1 MTRTD
6 SGSEEFVIDNGPSK
20 LDLMLSLFDTDMG
33 KRTVKFHTPQWV
45 HTHDAYE
52 FTVQITSARRRNPAA
67 TIWEIE
73 GIVETPKDYKNESVR
88 VSIYYLSDTREG
100 RMRFEEE
107 LRTHGIMETPD
118 DAKRARALMIIIQKM
133 VAIVQNHGQIHGH
146 VPEDFYRL
154 FEKAKPINWAKD
166 HKSLADAIN
175 NI

>member
-1 MTRTD
+1 MTRKN
-6 SGSEEFVIDNGPSK
+6 EEFAIDNGPSK

-33 KRTVKFHTPQWV
+33 KRTVKFHTPEWV
-45 HTHDAYE
+45 HSHDAYG

-100 RMRFEEE
+100 RIRFEEE

-133 VAIVQNHGQIHGH
+133 VAIAQNHGGL
-146 VPEDFYRL
+146 PEDFYVL
-154 FEKAKPINWAKD
+154 FEKAKPVSWAKD
-166 HKSLADAIN
+166 HKSLADAIK

>member
-1 MTRTD
+1 MTRKD
-6 SGSEEFVIDNGPSK
+6 EEFAIDNGPSK

-33 KRTVKFHTPQWV
+33 KRTVKFHTPEWV

-52 FTVQITSARRRNPAA
+52 FTVQITSARRRNSAA

-118 DAKRARALMIIIQKM
+118 DAKRARSLMIIIQKM
-133 VAIVQNHGQIHGH
+133 VAIAQNHGGL
-146 VPEDFYRL
+146 PEDFYVL
-154 FEKAKPINWAKD
+154 FEKAKPVSWAKD
-166 HKSLADAIN
+166 HKSLADAIK